1 MHRPRSVTT
10 RSQRDGIGVGAIPSV
25 FHSGGTHDTAVPRLR
40 PSAERGQAGIG
51 TLILFIAVVLVAAVT
66 AGVLISTTGLLQTQA
81 QETGTESTEQVT
93 DNVEIINTAGT
104 INETGDVRVVNETRI
119 AVQLAPSAT
128 RVDLERLAI
137 QYTGG
142 DNAALLVYEDRYE
155 GDVNRGGYRLH
166 PITTSTDENVLI
178 DTSER
183 YEIVIPVDGQSI
195 NGYPQSIEGGLGPA
209 AEVEITIST
218 RSGAQRT
225 TTLRTPNSFAGTSDG
240 SNVPL

>member
-1 MHRPRSVTT
+1 MHRTHSGTVRVRRDEVVT
-10 RSQRDGIGVGAIPSV
+10 GPIPGV
-25 FHSGGTHDTAVPRLR
+25 FHSGGAQDTVVARTR
-40 PSAERGQAGIG
+40 PDAERGQAGIG
-51 TLILFIAVVLVAAVT
+51 TLILFIAVILVAAVT

-142 DNAALLVYEDRYE
+142 GHAAVLVYEDQYE
-155 GDVNRGGYRLH
+155 GGTNRGGYRLH
-166 PITTSTDENVLI
+166 PITTSTDEHVLI

-195 NGYPQSIEGGLGPA
+195 NGHPQPIQGGLGPA
-209 AEVEITIST
+209 TEVEITIST